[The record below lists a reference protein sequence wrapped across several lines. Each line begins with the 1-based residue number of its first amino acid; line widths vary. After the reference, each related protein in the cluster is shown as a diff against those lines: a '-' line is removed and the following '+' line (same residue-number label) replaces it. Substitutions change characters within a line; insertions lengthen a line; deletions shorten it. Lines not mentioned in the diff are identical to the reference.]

1 MATGWHARARFR
13 AGINPLLEDVVIM
26 RPYRFALALV
36 CLTVSSLAGQEP
48 EPEFAKHLFPPE
60 LVMQHQQ
67 SIRLTPEQRTSIT
80 KEIRDLQLKVI
91 ELQWKMQDEAQKLTE
106 LVQGSKVD
114 EAQTLAQVDRV
125 LGIEREIKRA
135 HMGLLVRIKNL
146 LSPDQQGTLA
156 GLRDAKR

>member
-1 MATGWHARARFR
+1 MMRA
-13 AGINPLLEDVVIM
+13 
-26 RPYRFALALV
+26 YRVALALLA
-36 CLTVSSLAGQEP
+36 LTPASLAAQEP

-67 SIRLTPEQRTSIT
+67 AIRLSAEQRTSIT
-80 KEIRDLQLKVI
+80 QGIREFQLKVV
-91 ELQWKMQDEAQKLTE
+91 ELQWKMQDEAQKLNE

-135 HMGLLVRIKNL
+135 HMALLVRIKNSL
-146 LSPDQQGTLA
+146 TAEQQGTLTAIRA
-156 GLRDAKR
+156 GQR

>member
-1 MATGWHARARFR
+1 M
-13 AGINPLLEDVVIM
+13 M
-26 RPYRFALALV
+26 RPYRFTLGLV
-36 CLTVSSLAGQEP
+36 CLTASSLAGQEP